1 MANSSLQP
9 TPSTPAGAPQRAA
22 RRRKRSPWRIVLWT
36 LLALIAIPLAV
47 LLVLGVRVAIPGYAG
62 YRAAQSLLDQSQ
74 GGMQSLDPAALTQSL
89 GQADAALDAV
99 AANLQPLHPLLRSLD
114 FVPTWGGTL
123 AAAPELLAVAQPLS
137 DLVDEVAPLL
147 DETLG
152 EEELIARA
160 ASFATALA
168 ADPARMERVAD
179 HARAASAALEQ
190 VDTGTLHPQIGAR
203 LAVVAPLLARLPEL
217 LPAVGGLPTLLGMDE
232 PHTLLLLV
240 QNNHELRPT
249 GGFLTAAGQVTL
261 DRGQVTDLQFS
272 DSYAIFRYGNDYP
285 PAPPAMQRFMAL
297 PYLTFRD
304 ANWSPDLPTSAQIA
318 GALYT
323 QDTGLTYDSV
333 VTVDLDAVALII
345 DALSPLQIEGVAE
358 AVTGDNILA
367 IMKELW
373 ARPADADVALEEDVG
388 SWWRERK
395 TFIPKLAQAAL
406 QKAMGGSEPLL
417 LATAV
422 LAALDARSL
431 QLVVDE
437 AAVAAVMA
445 AEHWDGS
452 LQPGAEGSDY
462 LALVD
467 TNMGFNK
474 ADAAVTRTLAYT
486 LTLPS
491 EAGGRALAEVSV
503 TYTHPIT
510 TPDPGCDQTPRYGTR
525 YDDMVAR
532 CYFVYPRLFVPG
544 GSTLIDVT
552 GVPSDTVSSQR
563 GEQGT
568 QVFSGFLTLP
578 TNSSATVTWR
588 YELAEDVLLTPDA
601 YRLVVQRQAGTRPL
615 PLTLAAGDRSETL
628 VLEQGRLVWGAPE

>member
-9 TPSTPAGAPQRAA
+9 TSSTPAGAPQMAPRA
-22 RRRKRSPWRIVLWT
+22 RRRAPWRFVLWA
-36 LLALIAIPLAV
+36 LLGILAAALAV
-47 LLVLGVRVAIPGYAG
+47 LVVLAVRVAIPAWAG
-62 YRAAQSLLDQSQ
+62 YRAAGALLDQAQ
-74 GGMQSLDPAALTQSL
+74 GGLDTLDPDALTQSL
-89 GQADAALDAV
+89 TQADAALDAV
-99 AANLQPLHPLLRSLD
+99 ATNLEPLHPLLRSLD
-114 FVPTWGGTL
+114 FLPTWGGTL
-123 AAAPELLAVAQPLS
+123 AATPELLAVAQPLS
-137 DLVDEVAPLL
+137 DLMGEVAPLSGSA
-147 DETLG
+147 LG
-152 EEELIARA
+152 EADLLARGA
-160 ASFATALA
+160 ALATALA
-168 ADPARMERVAD
+168 ADPERMARMAD
-179 HARAASAALEQ
+179 DARAASAALDQLPTES
-190 VDTGTLHPQIGAR
+190 LHPQIAAR
-203 LAVVAPLLARLPEL
+203 LQIAAPLLQRLPDL
-217 LPAVGGLPTLLGMDE
+217 LPAAAGLPTLLGMDA

-249 GGFLTAAGQVTL
+249 GGFLTAAGHVTL
-261 DRGQVTDLQFS
+261 DKGQITDLQFS

-285 PAPPAMQRFMAL
+285 PAPPAMQRFMQL

-323 QDTGLTYDSV
+323 QDTGLSYDSV
-333 VTVDLDAVALII
+333 VTVDLDAVQRII
-345 DALSPLQIEGVAE
+345 TALSPLHVEGIDE
-358 AVTGDNILA
+358 PITGDNILA

-388 SWWRERK
+388 KWWRERK
-395 TFIPKLAQAAL
+395 TFIPKLAQAVL
-406 QKAMGGSEPLL
+406 QKVMGGGEPLL

-422 LAALDARSL
+422 LESLDARSL
-431 QLVVDE
+431 QMVVEDD
-437 AAVAAVMA
+437 AVAPVFA
-445 AEHWDGS
+445 AQWWDGS
-452 LQPGAEGSDY
+452 LQPGPDGSDFV
-462 LALVD
+462 ALVD

-491 EAGGRALAEVSV
+491 AAGEPALAEISV

-510 TPDPGCDQTPRYGTR
+510 TPDPGCDQTPRYGSR

-544 GSTLIDVT
+544 GSTLIEMT

-578 TNSSATVTWR
+578 TDSSATVVWR
-588 YELAEDVLLTPDA
+588 YALADDVVLTPEA
-601 YRLVVQRQAGTRPL
+601 YQLVLQRQAGTRPL
-615 PLTLAAGDRSETL
+615 SLTLRVGDRSEALTL
-628 VLEQGRLVWGAPE
+628 EHGRLQWGAPE